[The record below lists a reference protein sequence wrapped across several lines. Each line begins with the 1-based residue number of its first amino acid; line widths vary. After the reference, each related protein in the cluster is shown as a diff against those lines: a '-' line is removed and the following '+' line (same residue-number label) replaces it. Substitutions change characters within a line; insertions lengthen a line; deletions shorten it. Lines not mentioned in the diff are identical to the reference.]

1 MANVEEPV
9 EDLFK
14 IQSEAAPAANAGKC
28 LGQHLEDGGGLGD
41 GGELGDG
48 GKMVENVIDWQLR
61 SSSTPQKVRVL
72 RKGSD

>member
-41 GGELGDG
+41 GGEMVGRWRGDG
-48 GKMVENVIDWQLR
+48 GEMGENLIDCQSMTGNCAVQLH
-61 SSSTPQKVRVL
+61 
-72 RKGSD
+72 RK